1 MNLFTQ
7 RDVFSSL
14 FILSQNYL
22 IREASC
28 AIIRDSI
35 LESLNPIRYFWST
48 QLQNQDITNAIKVR
62 VLQNPKSKSVR
73 RTNILV
79 IYIRAHL
86 SLPRPGSPG
95 LSYNINKGSFR
106 PGVPRNRGGRE
117 EGLARA
123 MLAMSGKGGML

>member
-1 MNLFTQ
+1 M
-7 RDVFSSL
+7 FSSL
-14 FILSQNYL
+14 FILPQNYL
-22 IREASC
+22 TRESSC
-28 AIIRDSI
+28 AIICA
-35 LESLNPIRYFWST
+35 IRYFRLT
-48 QLQNQDITNAIKVR
+48 QFENQDITNAIKVR
-62 VLQNPKSKSVR
+62 ALQNPKSKSVR

-86 SLPRPGSPG
+86 SLPRPG

-117 EGLARA
+117 ESLARA